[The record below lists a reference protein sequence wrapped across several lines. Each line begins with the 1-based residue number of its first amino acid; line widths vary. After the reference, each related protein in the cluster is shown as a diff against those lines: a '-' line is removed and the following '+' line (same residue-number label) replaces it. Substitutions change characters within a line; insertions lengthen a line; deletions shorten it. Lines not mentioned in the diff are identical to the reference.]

1 MSWKVTRVL
10 QDDACAQR
18 VPICCALWV
27 SWCLD
32 SAGSRL
38 ATGSGSEG
46 NPPGKGGLCPTAR
59 DHGTMMMK
67 IEELYCSRIVP
78 LQNVITQELLKRAR
92 AQEVVVEILCIQL
105 LKSIQP
111 SPSDLSSRTP

>member
-1 MSWKVTRVL
+1 MYWKVTRVL

-18 VPICCALWV
+18 VPICGALRA
-27 SWCLD
+27 SWCFD
-32 SAGSRL
+32 TAGSRL

-67 IEELYCSRIVP
+67 TEEYCCSHTVSS
-78 LQNVITQELLKRAR
+78 QNVNTEELLKPAR
-92 AQEVVVEILCIQL
+92 VQEVVLETLRIQL
-105 LKSIQP
+105 LECI
-111 SPSDLSSRTP
+111 SPSASDPSLRTR